1 MTKKPGQAFSEAE
14 LYPPVYRYLTE
25 AGYTV
30 RSEVKNCDVTA
41 VRGDELVVIELKRS
55 FTLPLVIQAVKR
67 QRVADSVY
75 VAIPFPK
82 SGKFSRSWR
91 DMCHLLRRLELGLV
105 VVHFPASDSAGNR
118 GAGTVPHESGSDVS
132 GDGPG
137 SVSSAESGDRA
148 GPQSAPYVEVCLH
161 PEPLERR
168 RNRKLRRSILREI
181 DGRSGDYNTG
191 GTTGRKLVTAYR
203 ENAIHVA
210 CCLAEYGPMSPAE
223 IRSHGTGEKTL
234 PILSANHYGW
244 FERVD
249 RGVYALSGRGAR
261 DLARYPE
268 LSRAYR
274 EKLAEHAAGGPEQ
287 EAGASPEDEAAAG
300 STPAAKSRGRK
311 PRDPRCTGR

>member
-1 MTKKPGQAFSEAE
+1 MNEMAKNPERTFTEAD

-41 VRGDELVVIELKRS
+41 VRGDELVLIELKRS

-82 SGKFSRSWR
+82 RGKFSRSWR
-91 DMCHLLRRLELGLV
+91 DMCHLLRRLELGLIV
-105 VVHFPASDSAGNR
+105 VRFPEAVGSAGSR
-118 GAGTVPHESGSDVS
+118 RSGAGRNETDAAFSGKDP
-132 GDGPG
+132 GAGGP
-137 SVSSAESGDRA
+137 AEPEA
-148 GPQSAPYVEVCLH
+148 GIGPECGPYVEVCLH

-168 RNRKLRRSILREI
+168 RNRALRRSILREI

-210 CCLAEYGPMSPAE
+210 CCLAKYGPMSPAE
-223 IRSHGTGEKTL
+223 IRAHGTGEKTL
-234 PILSANHYGW
+234 AILTANHYGW

-249 RGVYALSGRGAR
+249 RGVYALSGRGAAE
-261 DLARYPE
+261 LERYPE
-268 LSRAYR
+268 LARSYR
-274 EKLAEHAAGGPEQ
+274 EKLEAHASGEPEREAEAPSAA
-287 EAGASPEDEAAAG
+287 D
-300 STPAAKSRGRK
+300 PAPTVKNRGRK
-311 PRDPRCTGR
+311 PHAPRRTDR